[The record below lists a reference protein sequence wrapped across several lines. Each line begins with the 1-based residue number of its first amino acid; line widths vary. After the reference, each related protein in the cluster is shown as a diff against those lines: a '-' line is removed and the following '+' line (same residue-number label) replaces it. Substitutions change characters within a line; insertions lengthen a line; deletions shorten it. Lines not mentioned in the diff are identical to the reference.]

1 MRVWMPLLVVMA
13 AMAAIG
19 RAQTPAAAGTTG
31 VQGLTAAATFIDGER
46 RTIGQ
51 ARLQQTPHGV
61 LLKIEL
67 TNATP
72 GIHAVHVH
80 KVGKCDVPSFESAG
94 DHVDTAAQKHGFLN
108 PAGPHA
114 GDLPNLDV
122 PASNKL
128 SVEYLVADVTLSSG
142 PRSLLDA
149 DGSAL
154 VIHAGKDDYAT
165 DPSGGAGDRL
175 ACAIIAADRR

>member
-1 MRVWMPLLVVMA
+1 V
-13 AMAAIG
+13 
-19 RAQTPAAAGTTG
+19 GTTG
-31 VQGLTAAATFIDGER
+31 AQGPTAAATFIDVER

-61 LLKIEL
+61 LLRIEL

-72 GIHAVHVH
+72 GIHALHLH
-80 KVGKCDVPSFESAG
+80 NVGKCDAPSFESAG
-94 DHVDTAAQKHGFLN
+94 EHVDTAAQQHGFLN

-128 SVEYLVADVTLSSG
+128 SVEYLVAGVTLSPG

-154 VIHAGKDDYAT
+154 VMHVGKDDYAT
-165 DPSGGAGDRL
+165 DPAGGSGDRL
-175 ACAIIAADRR
+175 ACAAIAADR